1 MSRACEGL
9 VQRFGIGGCG
19 LIQGNLWKSH
29 PGGVQRSSRLYRGA
43 ARTFRGGARCEDYR
57 RPQPGRPRRPA
68 GRGPEAIPCGAG
80 LAGRGERSHPCSLTP
95 PGRGGIKSL
104 GGGRGMCREGPECP
118 ALSRKY
124 GYRESRFPRPPR
136 ERGGW
141 KHFDLMQAALPDDP
155 DRPSIVSTR
164 NQGGGYAGP
173 PRNRVIL
180 VSAEIKLLQVDGC
193 TAAMCCTRTLTR

>member
-29 PGGVQRSSRLYRGA
+29 PGGGQRSSRLYRGA
-43 ARTFRGGARCEDYR
+43 ARTFRGGARCGDYR

-80 LAGRGERSHPCSLTP
+80 LAGRGERSHPAILTP
-95 PGRGGIKSL
+95 PGRAGNKPRGGEPQMSRK
-104 GGGRGMCREGPECP
+104 GPECP
-118 ALSRKY
+118 ALSREY
-124 GYRESRFPRPPR
+124 GYRESRFPHPPR

-141 KHFDLMQAALPDDP
+141 EPFDLMQASLPEDP

-164 NQGGGYAGP
+164 NEGGGYAGP

-180 VSAEIKLLQVDGC
+180 VSAEIKLFQADSWA
-193 TAAMCCTRTLTR
+193 AAMRYTRTLTR